1 MEGIS
6 QDSRGMAVGKVEELE
21 WHALLVGRDAERCE
35 EEVNEA
41 RVARALVV
49 AGDLGRD
56 RWMRREWERWWRGEA
71 ANSLRW
77 HGGRGDAVGL
87 GFHGGE

>member
-1 MEGIS
+1 
-6 QDSRGMAVGKVEELE
+6 MAVGKVEELE
-21 WHALLVGRDAERCE
+21 WDALLVGRDAERGE

-56 RWMRREWERWWRGEA
+56 CWMRQEWERWWRGEA
-71 ANSLRW
+71 AANSLSGE
-77 HGGRGDAVGL
+77 GGRGDAVGL
-87 GFHGGE
+87 SFHGGK

>member
-1 MEGIS
+1 MEGIGE
-6 QDSRGMAVGKVEELE
+6 DGRGMAVGEIEQLE
-21 WHALLVGRDAERCE
+21 WDALLVGRDAERGE

-41 RVARALVV
+41 RVAGALVV

-56 RWMRREWERWWRGEA
+56 SWVRGEWERWWRGEA
-71 ANSLRW
+71 ADGLGWER
-77 HGGRGDAVGL
+77 GRRDAVGL